1 MYNYQ
6 SDTTKFLNEYL
17 AQNPETE
24 QSRLQHR
31 NLLWDV
37 ELSPEDEKNF
47 AAARI
52 LKKAYPYLTE

>member
-6 SDTTKFLNEYL
+6 SDTTKFLNEFL
-17 AQNPETE
+17 TQNPEIE

-37 ELSPEDEKNF
+37 ELNPEDEKNF
-47 AAARI
+47 ASARI
-52 LKKAYPYLTE
+52 LKKLILI